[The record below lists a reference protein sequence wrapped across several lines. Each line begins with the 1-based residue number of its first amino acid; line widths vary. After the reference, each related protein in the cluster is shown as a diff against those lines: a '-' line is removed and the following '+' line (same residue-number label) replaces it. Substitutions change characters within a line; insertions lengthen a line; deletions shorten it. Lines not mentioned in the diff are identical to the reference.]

1 MSASVVAN
9 SCRLTIISSNLRV
22 DLAVP
27 LQLSVAELLTIVVSS
42 LGRET
47 ADQGAA
53 EGGWV
58 LQRPGESPLDPGV
71 TLAGSQLHDGD
82 TLHLRT
88 RASHLPE
95 VAFDDVLEAVATGVL
110 TRTERWRPE
119 HTMRAAA
126 TMAGALSVFALL
138 MLAVSGPS
146 WLLPT
151 IVAGVG
157 SLLFLL
163 AAIAVARF
171 YARRAP
177 ALAAGS
183 FAVAYAAV
191 AGGIGVGGD
200 RSLSEFGAPQVLV
213 AAAAAALV
221 ATVLLAS
228 IGAGYAGFVAVIT
241 LGVLG
246 AIGTT
251 IATATTLSG
260 PATAAI
266 VATAAL
272 AVSPFLPA
280 LSFRLSRL
288 PLPTIPQDAADLRQD
303 TGGVDSQQIL
313 SQAVRAD
320 AFLTGLIAGGAVA
333 IAAAAVVIAGNG
345 ITEEILALVLGIITL
360 LRSRLFTGRA
370 QRVVLLTGGT
380 IALLAVL
387 VTAAADAEGNER
399 ILAYI
404 APAIVVAVVLVA
416 FAVTLPGRRYSPSLS
431 RIADIVESLLV
442 LSVIPLALAVMGVY
456 GAARGLPKP

>member
-1 MSASVVAN
+1 MSASVVAS

-53 EGGWV
+53 EGGWI
-58 LQRPGESPLDPGV
+58 LQRPGEPPLDPGV
-71 TLAGSQLHDGD
+71 TLAASQLQDGT

-126 TMAGALSVFALL
+126 VMAGGLSAFALL
-138 MLAVSGPS
+138 MLLVSGPDRV
-146 WLLPT
+146 LPT
-151 IVAGVG
+151 VVAGVG

-163 AAIAVARF
+163 TAVAVGRF
-171 YARRAP
+171 YRRRVP
-177 ALAAGS
+177 SLAAGG

-200 RSLSEFGAPQVLV
+200 RPLTDFGAPQLLV
-213 AAAAAALV
+213 AAAAATLV
-221 ATVLLAS
+221 ATVLLAVL
-228 IGAGYAGFVAVIT
+228 GTGYTGFVAVIT
-241 LGVLG
+241 TGVLL
-246 AIGTT
+246 AIGTV
-251 IATATTLSG
+251 IATATTLSA

-266 VATAAL
+266 VAAAAL

-288 PLPTIPQDAADLRQD
+288 PLPTVPQDAADLRQD
-303 TGGVDSQQIL
+303 TATVDSEQIL
-313 SQAVRAD
+313 AQSVRAD
-320 AFLTGLIAGGAVA
+320 AYLTGLIAGGAVA

-345 ITEEILALVLGIITL
+345 VVEEILALVLGVITL
-360 LRSRLFTGRA
+360 LRARLFSGRA
-370 QRVVLLTGGT
+370 QRVVLLTGGAV
-380 IALLAVL
+380 ALLAVL
-387 VTAAADAEGNER
+387 VTAAAEAEGTTR
-399 ILAYI
+399 LLAYV
-404 APAIVVAVVLVA
+404 APAIVVALVLVA
-416 FAVTLPGRRYSPSLS
+416 FAVTLPGRRYSPALG
-431 RIADIVESLLV
+431 RTADIIESLLV